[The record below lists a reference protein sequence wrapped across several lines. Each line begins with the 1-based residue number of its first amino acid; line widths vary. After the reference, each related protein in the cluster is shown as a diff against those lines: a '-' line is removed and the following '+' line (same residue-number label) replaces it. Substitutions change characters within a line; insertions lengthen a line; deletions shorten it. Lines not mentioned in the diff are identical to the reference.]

1 MVTVRFLNLLRSKY
15 HIEQIEV
22 KSGSIHQI
30 IKQILKSHPDIKLED
45 FNHAAFF
52 VNDVKITHL
61 SLDQEFIA
69 DGETLIITHFVGG
82 G

>member
-22 KSGSIHQI
+22 QSGNLHQI
-30 IKQILKSHPDIKLED
+30 IEQILQLVPNMKLED

-52 VNDVKITHL
+52 VNDIKIFYLAH
-61 SLDQEFIA
+61 DQEIIN